1 MSSIT
6 NDEWGVVKSRF
17 EQMPENM
24 RISIGGFQTLTKDD
38 IIRHIENKDETGELL
53 VKMQMNY
60 LKLFKKEVDLENEQ

>member
-1 MSSIT
+1 MSPTT

-24 RISIGGFQTLTKDD
+24 RIAIGGSHTLTKDD

>member
-24 RISIGGFQTLTKDD
+24 RISIGGFRTLTKDD
-38 IIRHIENKDETGELL
+38 IIRHILI
-53 VKMQMNY
+53 
-60 LKLFKKEVDLENEQ
+60 FSFSIS